1 MLIASK
7 TTQLLLFWQPLPMQL
22 VGIKF
27 LVLLDRS
34 RPAQADA
41 AQWKALFSL
50 SKTRQ
55 LLLSCLA

>member
-22 VGIKF
+22 AGIQF

-34 RPAQADA
+34 RPAQAA
-41 AQWKALFSL
+41 AKWKASFSL

-55 LLLSCLA
+55 LLLSWLA